1 MANENDGKI
10 APQEAQRGGQSA
22 ISQGDPLREL
32 NQEGAAA
39 ERKAIVQHATTL
51 GLNEEEVAV
60 LCDIDKDGAVRPAK
74 QRLVESLAER
84 GLIETPL
91 QKSSKRFKLT
101 SLAHRLLSERGV
113 GLNEA

>member
-22 ISQGDPLREL
+22 ISQDDPLREL

-39 ERKAIVQHATTL
+39 ECKPVVQHATTP
-51 GLNEEEVAV
+51 GLSEDEVAV
-60 LCDIDKDGAVRPAK
+60 LCDIDKDGTIRPAK

-84 GLIETPL
+84 GLIETAF

-101 SLAHRLLSERGV
+101 PLAHRLLSERGV